1 MNKVTLLN
9 VKVNNVAKE
18 DALTYMESL
27 IENRRTSYA
36 VFVNTDVIIKAEKNH
51 RLREIL
57 NRADVSLTDGKPL
70 IWISRWLG
78 APICEKVS
86 GSDLIPELCALAAK
100 RGWKIF
106 ILGGAEGVPEKAAEN
121 LKKKY
126 SDICIAG
133 TYSPHYRFENDTK
146 ELERIHKKIME
157 AAPDILIVSFGC
169 PKQEFFVYKY
179 YKNCGAVLSVCGGA
193 TVDFLAGNIRRCP
206 AWVREM
212 GFEWFFR
219 FLMEPK
225 RLFKRY
231 FIDDIKI
238 LQLIWK
244 YWPRNRQNREE

>member
-133 TYSPHYRFENDTK
+133 TYSPHYRLKMT
-146 ELERIHKKIME
+146 
-157 AAPDILIVSFGC
+157 
-169 PKQEFFVYKY
+169 Q
-179 YKNCGAVLSVCGGA
+179 KNWKH
-193 TVDFLAGNIRRCP
+193 RCT
-206 AWVREM
+206 RGTNE
-212 GFEWFFR
+212 
-219 FLMEPK
+219 
-225 RLFKRY
+225 
-231 FIDDIKI
+231 IK
-238 LQLIWK
+238 
-244 YWPRNRQNREE
+244 